1 VLPLANG
8 RQRAENASSN
18 NAPVM
23 TGVTRA
29 PASDAAVLVVEDD
42 VLVAKDLER
51 TLRRL
56 GYRVVA
62 VVRSARAALQA
73 VGQTRPD
80 LVLCDIGLK
89 GSLDGIDLASSI
101 RDQFGTPVVFL
112 SGRSD
117 PATLQR
123 IARSDSLAYLMK
135 PFREPELQAS
145 IALALRR
152 HASDAQLQQQALTD
166 ELTGLYNRRGFLA
179 LAEQQLKVASR
190 SVRRVLLV
198 FADLNGMKAA
208 NDTFG
213 HEAGDQLLVDAAQA
227 LRGCFRDCDII
238 ARLGGDE
245 FAVLLVDPDSSS
257 LEFVERRIVESVR
270 QLNASA
276 ERHCPLSIS
285 LGVCEWSPA
294 RHQTLDQLL
303 AEADA
308 KMYEAKAA
316 RRQVRSTSRGS
327 AL

>member
-18 NAPVM
+18 NARVM
-23 TGVTRA
+23 AGGTRA
-29 PASDAAVLVVEDD
+29 SASDAAVLVVEDD

-51 TLRRL
+51 TLHRL

-89 GSLDGIDLASSI
+89 GGLDGIDLASSI

-152 HASDAQLQQQALTD
+152 HASDAQLQHQALTD

-190 SVRRVLLV
+190 SARRVLLV

-208 NDTFG
+208 NDMFG

-227 LRGCFRDCDII
+227 LRGSFRDCDII

-257 LEFVERRIVESVR
+257 VAFVERRIAESVR

-316 RRQVRSTSRGS
+316 RCQGHSASRGS

>member
-1 VLPLANG
+1 MLPLANG
-8 RQRAENASSN
+8 RQRSENASSN

-23 TGVTRA
+23 AGGTRA

-42 VLVAKDLER
+42 VLVAKDIER
-51 TLRRL
+51 TLHRL

-89 GSLDGIDLASSI
+89 GGLDGIDLASSI

-117 PATLQR
+117 AATLQR
-123 IARSDSLAYLMK
+123 IARSGSVAYLMK

-190 SVRRVLLV
+190 SARRVLLV

-227 LRGCFRDCDII
+227 LRGSFRDCDII

-257 LEFVERRIVESVR
+257 LEFVERRIAESVR
-270 QLNASA
+270 QLNANA
-276 ERHCPLSIS
+276 DRHCPLSIS

-316 RRQVRSTSRGS
+316 RC
-327 AL
+327 

>member
-1 VLPLANG
+1 MAG
-8 RQRAENASSN
+8 
-18 NAPVM
+18 
-23 TGVTRA
+23 GTRA

-51 TLRRL
+51 TLHRL

-62 VVRSARAALQA
+62 VVRSARAALQV
-73 VGQTRPD
+73 VGQTGPD

-89 GSLDGIDLASSI
+89 GGLDGIDLASSI

-117 PATLQR
+117 AATLQR
-123 IARSDSLAYLMK
+123 IARSGSVAYLMK

-190 SVRRVLLV
+190 SARRVLLV

-227 LRGCFRDCDII
+227 LRGSFRDCDII

>member
-1 VLPLANG
+1 MLPLANG

-18 NAPVM
+18 NARVM
-23 TGVTRA
+23 AGGTRA
-29 PASDAAVLVVEDD
+29 SASDAAVLVVEDD

-51 TLRRL
+51 TLHRL

-89 GSLDGIDLASSI
+89 GGLDGIDLASSI

-152 HASDAQLQQQALTD
+152 HASDAQLQHQALTD

-190 SVRRVLLV
+190 SARRVLLV

-227 LRGCFRDCDII
+227 LRGSFRDCDII

-270 QLNASA
+270 QLNANA
-276 ERHCPLSIS
+276 DRHCPLSIS
-285 LGVCEWSPA
+285 LGVCEWRPA

-316 RRQVRSTSRGS
+316 RCQGHSASRGS

>member
-1 VLPLANG
+1 MLPLANG
-8 RQRAENASSN
+8 RQRSENASSN

-23 TGVTRA
+23 AGGTRA

-42 VLVAKDLER
+42 VLVAKDIER
-51 TLRRL
+51 TLHRL

-89 GSLDGIDLASSI
+89 GGLDGIDLASSI

-117 PATLQR
+117 AATLQR
-123 IARSDSLAYLMK
+123 IARSGFVAYLMK

-152 HASDAQLQQQALTD
+152 HESDAQLQQQALTD

-190 SVRRVLLV
+190 SARRVLLV
-198 FADLNGMKAA
+198 FADLNGMKVA

-227 LRGCFRDCDII
+227 LRGSFRDCDII

-257 LEFVERRIVESVR
+257 LEFVERRIAESVR
-270 QLNASA
+270 QLNANA
-276 ERHCPLSIS
+276 DRHCPLSIS

-316 RRQVRSTSRGS
+316 RC
-327 AL
+327 